1 LLQRSELSLRAKSR
15 FQGDLRVLGHCA
27 LVKNHAPST
36 VLKTPDRATDGSALH
51 HSIGH
56 KDYVC
61 REPPSREIYQG
72 ALGFPLLFLQE
83 SNDLLLIVDSTGTA
97 ELDELIS

>member
-1 LLQRSELSLRAKSR
+1 VPEAEVE
-15 FQGDLRVLGHCA
+15 GDLRVLGLCA

-36 VLKTPDRATDGSALH
+36 VLKTPDRAAYGSALH

-56 KDYVC
+56 KGYVS
-61 REPPSREIYQG
+61 REPPSREIYQR

-83 SNDLLLIVDSTGTA
+83 SNDLLLVVDSTGTA